1 MMVLITYDV
10 DTTSVSGKRR
20 LRRVAKECVNYG
32 RRVQNSVFE
41 CLLTEAQFVLLR
53 SKLESIIDEKID
65 SVRFY
70 FLGNNWNNRIE
81 YIGKNTTFAIDS
93 ELII

>member
-1 MMVLITYDV
+1 MMILITYDV
-10 DTTSVSGKRR
+10 DTTTPEGKKR
-20 LRRVAKECVNYG
+20 LRHVAKECVNYG

-41 CLLTEAQFVLLR
+41 CLLSESQFCILK
-53 SKLESIIDEKID
+53 SKLESIISLDQD
-65 SVRFY
+65 SIRFY
-70 FLGNNWNNRIE
+70 FLGKNWNKRIE

>member
-10 DTTSVSGKRR
+10 DTTSLSGKRR

-41 CLLTEAQFVLLR
+41 CLLTEAQVVLLR
-53 SKLESIIDEKID
+53 SKLEAVIDDEND

-70 FLGNNWNNRIE
+70 FLGDNWNKRIE

-93 ELII
+93 ELIV

>member
-1 MMVLITYDV
+1 MVLITYDV
-10 DTTSVSGKRR
+10 DTTSSTGKRR

-53 SKLESIIDEKID
+53 SKLESLIDDQID

-70 FLGNNWNNRIE
+70 FLGKNWNNRIE

>member
-20 LRRVAKECVNYG
+20 LRKVAKECVNYG

-41 CLLTEAQFVLLR
+41 CLLTEAQFVLLH
-53 SKLESIIDEKID
+53 SKLESLIEETSD

-70 FLGNNWNNRIE
+70 FLGNNWNNRIDSM
-81 YIGKNTTFAIDS
+81 GKNTTFAIDS

>member
-1 MMVLITYDV
+1 MVLITYDV
-10 DTTSVSGKRR
+10 DTTSLSGKRR

-32 RRVQNSVFE
+32 RRVQSSVFE
-41 CLLTEAQFVLLR
+41 CLLTEAQVVLLR
-53 SKLESIIDEKID
+53 SKLEAVIDDEND

-70 FLGNNWNNRIE
+70 FLGDNWNKRIE

-93 ELII
+93 ELIV

>member
-1 MMVLITYDV
+1 MMILITYDV
-10 DTTSVSGKRR
+10 DTTSEAGKKR
-20 LRRVAKECVNYG
+20 LRKVAKECVNYG

-41 CLLTEAQFVLLR
+41 CLLTEAQFCIL
-53 SKLESIIDEKID
+53 KNKIESIINEELD

-70 FLGNNWNNRIE
+70 FLGNNWNKRIE
-81 YIGKNTTFAIDS
+81 SVGKMTTFAIDA

>member
-10 DTTSVSGKRR
+10 DTTSAAGKRR

-53 SKLESIIDEKID
+53 SKLISIIEGKLD

-70 FLGNNWNNRIE
+70 FLGKNWDNRIE
-81 YIGKNTTFAIDS
+81 YIGKNTTFAIDA

>member
-1 MMVLITYDV
+1 MLITYDV
-10 DTTSVSGKRR
+10 DTASATGKRR

-41 CLLTEAQFVLLR
+41 CILTEAQFVLLR
-53 SKLESIIDEKID
+53 SKLESVIDDQID

-70 FLGNNWNNRIE
+70 FLGKNWNNRIE

>member
-1 MMVLITYDV
+1 MVLITYDV
-10 DTTSVSGKRR
+10 DTTSLSGKRR

-41 CLLTEAQFVLLR
+41 CLLTEAQVVLLR
-53 SKLESIIDEKID
+53 SKLEAVIDDEND

-70 FLGNNWNNRIE
+70 FLGDNWNKRIE

-93 ELII
+93 ELIV

>member
-1 MMVLITYDV
+1 MMILITYDV

-20 LRRVAKECVNYG
+20 LRKVAKECVNYG

-41 CLLTEAQFVLLR
+41 CLLTDAQFVLLR

>member
-1 MMVLITYDV
+1 MVLITYDV

-20 LRRVAKECVNYG
+20 LRKVAKECVNYG

-53 SKLESIIDEKID
+53 SKLESLIEKTSD

-81 YIGKNTTFAIDS
+81 YIGKNTTYAIDA

>member
-1 MMVLITYDV
+1 MILITYDV
-10 DTTSVSGKRR
+10 DTTSASGKRR
-20 LRRVAKECVNYG
+20 LRKVAKECVNYG

-41 CLLTEAQFVLLR
+41 CLLTDAQFVLLR

>member
-1 MMVLITYDV
+1 MMVLVTYDV
-10 DTTSVSGKRR
+10 DTSSSLGKRR
-20 LRRVAKECVNYG
+20 LRKVAKECVNYG

-41 CLLTEAQFVLLR
+41 CLLTEAQFCILR
-53 SKLESIIDEKID
+53 AKIESNIDKELD

-70 FLGNNWNNRIE
+70 FLGNNWNRRIE
-81 YIGKNTTFAIDS
+81 SIGKSTTYDIDL

>member
-10 DTTSVSGKRR
+10 DTVSETGQKR
-20 LRRVAKECVNYG
+20 LRKVAKVCQDYG
-32 RRVQNSVFE
+32 QRVQNSVFE
-41 CLLTEAQFVLLR
+41 CRLTETQFVLLR
-53 SKLESIIDEKID
+53 SKLENIIDSKLDNI
-65 SVRFY
+65 RFY

-81 YIGKNTTFAIDS
+81 KIGKQDIINIDG

>member
-10 DTTSVSGKRR
+10 DTMSETGSKR
-20 LRRVAKECVNYG
+20 LRKVAKECVNHG

-41 CLLTEAQFVLLR
+41 CLLTEAQFVILK
-53 SKLESIIDEKID
+53 SKLVNIIDAELD
-65 SVRFY
+65 SIRFY

-81 YIGKNTTFAIDS
+81 SIGKITTFAIDS

>member
-1 MMVLITYDV
+1 MMVLVTYDV
-10 DTTSVSGKRR
+10 DTTSATGKRR

-53 SKLESIIDEKID
+53 SKLDSIIDNNID
-65 SVRFY
+65 SIRFY
-70 FLGNNWNNRIE
+70 FLGENWNNRIE
-81 YIGKNTTFAIDS
+81 YIGKNTTFAIDA

>member
-10 DTTSVSGKRR
+10 DTTSAAGKRR

-53 SKLESIIDEKID
+53 SKLISIIDGKLD

-70 FLGNNWNNRIE
+70 FLGKNWDNRIE

>member
-10 DTTSVSGKRR
+10 DTSSASGKRR

-41 CLLTEAQFVLLR
+41 CLLTEAQLVLLR
-53 SKLESIIDEKID
+53 SKLESIIEKEID